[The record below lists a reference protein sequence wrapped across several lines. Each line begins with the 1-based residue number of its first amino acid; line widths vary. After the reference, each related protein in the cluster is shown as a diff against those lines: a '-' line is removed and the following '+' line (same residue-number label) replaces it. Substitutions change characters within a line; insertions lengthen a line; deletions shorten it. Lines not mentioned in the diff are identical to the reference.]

1 MRFLL
6 DGTVLQYPFSGIAK
20 ATLGLYAACKE
31 VDPSTEVI
39 VAHRAPLAALPTF
52 PCVPVR
58 VPIPTGDE
66 RWRQT
71 AIPLVALSVG
81 HDVIHFPWNGHVP
94 RFLTRRAPVVA
105 TVNDVLPLD
114 IPGYFPHPRDE
125 SAYRRRIQSDLD
137 RADLVTTI
145 SNYSCKRI
153 VEEFRVAEDPCVI
166 HLGVSL
172 SERPETPKPE
182 TPSTGHPT
190 RETTPAVDQP
200 FFLFSGGFDP
210 RKRVEL
216 AIAAVCELWNL
227 HQFRIPLVVVGEV
240 RLYSPELKRQFLRG
254 THMGA
259 VRALGYV
266 SDASLRQLYSRAI
279 AMIYPSRFEGF
290 GLPPLEAMAE
300 GCPVITCR
308 ATAIPEICGDAALY
322 LDATNELDSLVET
335 LNRLVSDETCRQALA
350 QAGRLRARQFSW
362 STAAQTYLGAVHQRS
377 GLYRREVGS
386 LGS

>member
-1 MRFLL
+1 LRFLL

-31 VDPSTEVI
+31 VDPSTEVV
-39 VAHRAPLAALPTF
+39 VAHRAPLAALPSF
-52 PCVPVR
+52 ACVPVR
-58 VPIPTGDE
+58 VPFPTGDA

-81 HDVIHFPWNGHVP
+81 HDVLHFPWNGHVP
-94 RFLTRRAPVVA
+94 RFMARRAPVVA

-125 SAYRRRIQSDLD
+125 SAYRRRIQSDLN

-145 SNYSCKRI
+145 SHYSRRRI
-153 VEEFRVAEDPCVI
+153 VEEFRVAADPCVI
-166 HLGVSL
+166 LLGVSQ
-172 SERPETPKPE
+172 SKTPETQEPE
-182 TPSTGHPT
+182 SATMAHTSHAN
-190 RETTPAVDQP
+190 TPAEDQP

-216 AIAAVCELWNL
+216 AIAAVCELWDL
-227 HQFRIPLVVVGEV
+227 HQLRIPLVVVGEV
-240 RLYSPELKRQFLRG
+240 RLYSPELERRFLRG
-254 THMGA
+254 TQMGA

-266 SDASLRQLYSRAI
+266 SDAKLRQLYSRAT

-308 ATAIPEICGDAALY
+308 STAIPEICGDAALY
-322 LDATNELDSLVET
+322 LDPTNELDSMVET
-335 LNRLVSDETCRQALA
+335 LNRVATDEACRQALA
-350 QAGRLRARQFSW
+350 EAGRLRARQFSW
-362 STAAQTYLGAVHQRS
+362 STAAQTYLRAVHQIAHRH
-377 GLYRREVGS
+377 EVGR
-386 LGS
+386 LGF